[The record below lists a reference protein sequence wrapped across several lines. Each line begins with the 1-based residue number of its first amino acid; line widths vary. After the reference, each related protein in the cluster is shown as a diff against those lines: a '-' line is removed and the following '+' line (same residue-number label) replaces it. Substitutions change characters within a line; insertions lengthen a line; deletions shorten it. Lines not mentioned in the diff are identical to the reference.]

1 MSSAAVSLVSR
12 VSPKDRLEVLFDEF
26 AELSGQ
32 RNAIDGRLIDII
44 EEIDRDKLWGMTGAR
59 SMEALVAW
67 KTGVT
72 PRNAE
77 VMVTVARRAEEFPRC
92 TQALRE
98 GRLSLDRLGVLAE
111 HAADGSDE
119 HYIQT
124 AEAATVT
131 QLRTAVKL
139 EPQPPK
145 PQPAPK
151 ASITK
156 RDHGDRATWTIT
168 LPKLDAATFD
178 AALQSHRDALIHDR
192 GAEDEAPFPTNL
204 DAFMSLMEAGWDAD
218 AARRPHGQHTT
229 VVVHVDVEKPS
240 AALHLGPLLSDE
252 DRRYLLCD
260 ATCEVWF

>member
-1 MSSAAVSLVSR
+1 
-12 VSPKDRLEVLFDEF
+12 
-26 AELSGQ
+26 
-32 RNAIDGRLIDII
+32 
-44 EEIDRDKLWGMTGAR
+44 
-59 SMEALVAW
+59 MEALVAW

-92 TQALRE
+92 TQALRD

-111 HAADGSDE
+111 HATAGSDE

-145 PQPAPK
+145 PQPAPN

-156 RDHGDRATWTIT
+156 RDHGETTTWTIT
-168 LPKLDAATFD
+168 LPKLGAAKFD
-178 AALQSHRDALIHDR
+178 AALQSHRDALIAQWKRDHDDQSPSDQ
-192 GAEDEAPFPTNL
+192 AAPFPTNL

-229 VVVHVDVEKPS
+229 VVI
-240 AALHLGPLLSDE
+240 HLDL
-252 DRRYLLCD
+252 
-260 ATCEVWF
+260 